1 MATAPNPAGTPATSG
16 PNDEGKALYAKAVSQ
31 MQAKDDAKAF
41 PTLVRAAAAGY
52 PAAQFHLSKIYERG
66 GAGQAADLVKARM
79 WAERAAKAGVAEAM
93 FNLGLFMYEGQ
104 GGPPDLPG
112 AADWF
117 TRAAKLGLKDAQY
130 NLARLYENGYGVTQ
144 NFSLAYQWYL
154 VAADVSGDKEA
165 HADADRLRPTLTAE
179 GRKTAERFAQ
189 TFHPEPAAAFA
200 SAPTTGRLAQT
211 R

>member
-1 MATAPNPAGTPATSG
+1 
-16 PNDEGKALYAKAVSQ
+16 
-31 MQAKDDAKAF
+31 
-41 PTLVRAAAAGY
+41 
-52 PAAQFHLSKIYERG
+52 
-66 GAGQAADLVKARM
+66 M

-179 GRKTAERFAQ
+179 GRKAAERFAE
-189 TFHPEPAAAFA
+189 TFRPEPAVAYA